1 MVESSLSL
9 QLVDVGTAAN
19 VLLVH
24 GTSLG
29 QDNGWELHVPS
40 EVCLLCTYVHSVCCE
55 HFCPTPSTMIGDY
68 GMLCSLPFYVV
79 GTMYVRLLHGV
90 LLLTAYMGTCP
101 RLFIVYECHTCTP
114 LVTLRHMA
122 APPSPPPSPP
132 PPPPPFP
139 SSPSPF

>member
-40 EVCLLCTYVHSVCCE
+40 EVCLLCTY
-55 HFCPTPSTMIGDY
+55 I
-68 GMLCSLPFYVV
+68 LYVV
-79 GTMYVRLLHGV
+79 STS
-90 LLLTAYMGTCP
+90 AP
-101 RLFIVYECHTCTP
+101 RP
-114 LVTLRHMA
+114 QQ
-122 APPSPPPSPP
+122 
-132 PPPPPFP
+132 
-139 SSPSPF
+139 